1 MIGLRE
7 ATERDHHRFIVADAR
22 AGGHMDLHGAPGAEQ
37 ERIHGD
43 REVRQGVEN
52 ARDLEAAMED
62 RAFAGQ
68 RAVLLPLPQRPQ
80 HEPFTDRQ
88 GAGATGVPTARLR
101 VALQGAKPLFL
112 NGLHDLTES

>member
-22 AGGHMDLHGAPGAEQ
+22 AGRHMDLHGAPGAEQ

-62 RAFAGQ
+62 RALAGQ
-68 RAVLLPLPQRPQ
+68 RAVLLPLAQRPQ
-80 HEPFTDRQ
+80 HEPFAHRQ
-88 GAGATGVPTARLR
+88 GAGTNGFPAARR
-101 VALQGAKPLFL
+101 RFALQGAKPLTL
-112 NGLHDLTES
+112 NGLHGLTKS